1 MKQTAQKLR
10 QRKADGKKFSVI
22 AAYDAT
28 FTTALNQAGVEA
40 ILVGD
45 SLGMVVQGQSSTIPV
60 TMEHMI
66 YHTEAVARSNSYC
79 EDQAL
84 VIADMPFMS
93 YDTSEAA
100 LYNAAALMRAG
111 ANMVKLEGGE
121 WLADSVARLVECGI
135 PVCAHLGLTPQS
147 VNMLGGYKV
156 QGRTENQQQQLLND
170 ALSLDQAGADFLVLE
185 CIPSS
190 LAAEITTKTVFSTI
204 GIGAGNSTDAQVLV
218 CYDMLGLSAHP
229 AKFVKDFLAETGL
242 ADNNLSDKTE
252 PSILKAF
259 IAYKTAVENGQ
270 YPAPEHE
277 YQ

>member
-28 FTTALNQAGVEA
+28 FTTTLNQAGIEA

-45 SLGMVVQGQSSTIPV
+45 SLGMVVQGQGSTIPV

-93 YDTSEAA
+93 YDTTEAT

-218 CYDMLGLSAHP
+218 CYDMLGLSARP
-229 AKFVKDFLAETGL
+229 AKFVKNFLAETGL
-242 ADNNLSDKTE
+242 SDNDLSDKTE
-252 PSILKAF
+252 PSIVKAF

-270 YPAPEHE
+270 YPAAEHE